1 MNYLKNML
9 VTIALL
15 CITSINS
22 MEPEKPARP
31 SKPSP
36 VMRPTTSASAQNRPL
51 HTNPPQRPRA
61 ALPAPLESTT
71 ASSSIQDIQYNNPST
86 KRALPT
92 PPSKP
97 HQKEP
102 TTTSSSTQNRP
113 FNSLPPQRTLPA
125 LPPLMES
132 TTASSSTQ
140 SKQSSRYAEVLDY
153 ITATMSDH
161 DILINNTFT
170 HPFIEF
176 IRAQHLSD
184 EDTTALLEAV
194 AMIYMTPTGNN
205 KKDEPYSAPSFA
217 ESFGG
222 HGEAT
227 KGKQVKEKKSI
238 IERTQKHFT
247 THDLIMLLD
256 PEKEETL
263 QGSARLLVQD
273 ALLALYEQAAPII
286 MSSNILG
293 IITHLRH
300 TIGENNLQMLRNS
313 NQSDPFAQKL
323 LTSYKL
329 HENPLHLII
338 LSLIDF
344 DSKHFT
350 FYFHRSEDLVLVIP
364 QQYIIDNIEDASQFN
379 LQDQAKKCGFNPAMT
394 TPIDNLSA
402 ENLLL
407 QLKIQETSQ
416 HKTTFIHN
424 LISLFIPQKSN
435 GELIT
440 PAEVIPWIIY
450 LGGHGGAYYQSIGSI
465 REQLDINQQN
475 LAFYQ
480 EALQNNRKHHDAQQ
494 NIIIAE
500 ENIKKYEKILQGKS
514 DWPDS
519 QLVIGQANIAG
530 TTMDDFSSLMTF
542 FDHNLYMYYVH
553 YTSCLDGGYKQ
564 TFVNE
569 TLSSLNVN
577 FIVSTQGLD
586 ERPTQGPHLILTFN
600 SKAPYTVVSKKPFSA
615 FFKVLKIFIDRP
627 ETFVETK
634 KDKTEQEPFAYVL
647 SAIVPAMNPQNQ
659 PFIRFPGVGVFGALS
674 LGKKTKNI
682 TNTLIKAHEIE
693 NRPID
698 LSDTNIDLIT
708 ITPSRINASLNFGK
722 NMHCAIISPTPAL
735 INPSHEAIH
744 LFKEISFE
752 NPLQALIFNFISFNA
767 RIHPQT
773 FIVKKVTG
781 ISIKQSATNVIN
793 NLIIQIKHI
802 PGQTIRAHLEVAFE
816 FNGNMYQCETEI
828 NNFEDPHL
836 AKFIYSLN
844 FAPTTDM
851 NYLSKKF
858 LTSQEIKKL
867 KQPITLES
875 IAQLIDKKIDTQ
887 QPSLKDTAVKKELS
901 EFVKEMHK

>member
-1 MNYLKNML
+1 
-9 VTIALL
+9 
-15 CITSINS
+15 
-22 MEPEKPARP
+22 
-31 SKPSP
+31 
-36 VMRPTTSASAQNRPL
+36 
-51 HTNPPQRPRA
+51 
-61 ALPAPLESTT
+61 
-71 ASSSIQDIQYNNPST
+71 
-86 KRALPT
+86 
-92 PPSKP
+92 
-97 HQKEP
+97 
-102 TTTSSSTQNRP
+102 
-113 FNSLPPQRTLPA
+113 
-125 LPPLMES
+125 MES

-140 SKQSSRYAEVLDY
+140 DIQYNNQPTKRALPENPMEFTTASSSTQSKQPSRYAEVLDY

-170 HPFIEF
+170 HTFIEF
-176 IRAQHLSD
+176 IKAQHLSD
-184 EDTTALLEAV
+184 EDTTALLKAV

-205 KKDEPYSAPSFA
+205 KKDEPYSA
-217 ESFGG
+217 ESRVYPDTSTSLSSERPPARRSL
-222 HGEAT
+222 GEGWVEG
-227 KGKQVKEKKSI
+227 KGKQIIEQKKPVI
-238 IERTQKHFT
+238 HNNQKKERTQKHFT
-247 THDLIMLLD
+247 THNLIMLLD

-286 MSSNILG
+286 MSSNILE

-323 LTSYKL
+323 LASYKL

-364 QQYIIDNIEDASQFN
+364 QRYIIDNIEDASQLNF
-379 LQDQAKKCGFNPAMT
+379 QDQAKKCGFNPAMT

-424 LISLFIPQKSN
+424 LTSLFIPQKNN
-435 GELIT
+435 GKLIT

-450 LGGHGGAYYQSIGSI
+450 LGGHGGALYQSIGYI

-480 EALQNNRKHHDAQQ
+480 EALQNNRKRHDALQ

-500 ENIKKYEKILQGKS
+500 ENIKKYEKIVQGKS

-519 QLVIGQANIAG
+519 QLVIGAGSIAG
-530 TTMDDFSSLMTF
+530 LTMDDFASIMTF
-542 FDHNLYMYYVH
+542 FDHNLYVYYVH

-586 ERPTQGPHLILTFN
+586 ERPTQGPRLILTFN
-600 SKAPYTVVSKKPFSA
+600 SKAPYTVVSNKPFSA

-634 KDKTEQEPFAYVL
+634 KGKQEQEPFAYVL

-659 PFIRFPGVGVFGALS
+659 PFIRFPGVGVFSALS

-708 ITPSRINASLNFGK
+708 IIPSRINSSLNFGK
-722 NMHCAIISPTPAL
+722 NIHCAIISPTPAL

-744 LFKEISFE
+744 IFKEINFE

-781 ISIKQSATNVIN
+781 ISIKQSANNIIN
-793 NLIIQIKHI
+793 NLIVQIKHI
-802 PGQTIRAHLEVAFE
+802 PGETIRARLELAFE
-816 FNGNMYQCETEI
+816 FNGNTYQCETEI
-828 NNFEDPHL
+828 NNFDDPHL
-836 AKFIYSLN
+836 ARFIYSLN
-844 FAPTTDM
+844 FVPITDM

-858 LTSQEIKKL
+858 LTSQEIKQL

-875 IAQLIDKKIDTQ
+875 ITQLIDKKIDTQ
-887 QPSLKDTAVKKELS
+887 QPSLKDTAIKKELT
-901 EFVKEMHK
+901 EFVQKMPKTKKQRAGK